1 MDTMYNSNE
10 AMCSVNN
17 HGDESDHNTMCE
29 YNRSTSEEYI
39 ARKYRKKISQ
49 ENIATI

>member
-17 HGDESDHNTMCE
+17 HGDESDHNNMCE

-39 ARKYRKKISQ
+39 ATIYHNNISQ
-49 ENIATI
+49 QYIARI